1 MADIMNYMSQT
12 QSQPQTR
19 SDGLVIKKPRASRIG
34 LNSQLIQRHEVF
46 DILKSSLSDYSAVER
61 VSGRVSQ
68 LYINSPKNLFF
79 KGLAF

>member
-12 QSQPQTR
+12 QSQPQAR

-34 LNSQLIQRHEVF
+34 LNSRLIQHHQVI

-61 VSGRVSQ
+61 VPGRVSD
-68 LYINSPKNLFF
+68 NSDFPNSFYL